1 MENISK
7 YETLVAIF
15 GSLVQILANQGCGAN
30 RGTTKMHIADSNSI
44 LFITCGIQENG
55 GNP

>member
-7 YETLVAIF
+7 YEILVAIF

-44 LFITCGIQENG
+44 LFITCGIQENE
-55 GNP
+55 GNA